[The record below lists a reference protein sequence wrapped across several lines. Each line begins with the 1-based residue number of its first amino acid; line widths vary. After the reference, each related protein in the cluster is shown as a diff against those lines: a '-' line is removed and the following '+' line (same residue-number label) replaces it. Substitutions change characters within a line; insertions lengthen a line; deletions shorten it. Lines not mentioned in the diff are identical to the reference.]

1 MTRRGQLLVLAAAI
15 LASAILLHLAW
26 ATTAYR
32 GYVMMKFCGPLESAE
47 LISVVRASIA
57 WNSSLLALISKL
69 KSLGAMYG
77 HCVELYDVSLKED
90 LRLTG
95 PGGGLYRVV
104 LENRA
109 GRIAYEA
116 SWNYM
121 YVTDYL
127 KKTPFGIRVF
137 SLFRL
142 TYTNR
147 YAAPQ
152 WGVVVICP
160 RIMVPGNGE
169 DFAMDL
175 ERVGKCEWLVGVPK
189 GMSLT
194 LRDEFGVP
202 IVLAAHDGSG

>member
-1 MTRRGQLLVLAAAI
+1 MVLAAAI

-26 ATTAYR
+26 VATAYR
-32 GYVMMKFCGPLESAE
+32 GYMVMKFCGPLESAE
-47 LISVVRASIA
+47 LISVIRASIA
-57 WNSSLLALISKL
+57 WNYSLLALISKL
-69 KSLGAMYG
+69 KSLGSEYG
-77 HCVELYDVSLKED
+77 HCIELYDVSIKED

-95 PGGGLYRVV
+95 PEGGLYRIV

-109 GRIAYEA
+109 GRVAYEA
-116 SWNYM
+116 SWNYT

-127 KKTPFGIRVF
+127 KKTPFGIRVY

-152 WGVVVICP
+152 WGVTVICP
-160 RIMVPGNGE
+160 RIMELNDE
-169 DFAMDL
+169 DFAIDL
-175 ERVGKCEWLVGVPK
+175 ERVEKCGWLVGVPK

-202 IVLAAHDGSG
+202 IVLAAHYGSG